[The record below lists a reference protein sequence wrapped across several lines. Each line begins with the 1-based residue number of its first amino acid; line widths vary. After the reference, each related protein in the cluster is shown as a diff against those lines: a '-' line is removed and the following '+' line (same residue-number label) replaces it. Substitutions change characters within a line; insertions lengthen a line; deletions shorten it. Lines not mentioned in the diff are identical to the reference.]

1 MVGKKGVFLVIIEEA
16 HEDRQHFPSVAAVAR
31 SSCFPGGISAEHSKI
46 PLVLTV
52 GGARMELLLIT
63 SWQFLYLLAKSEK
76 IKQTRTIFHQ
86 KSIPSSLPMSPMHKG
101 VAIKST

>member
-1 MVGKKGVFLVIIEEA
+1 
-16 HEDRQHFPSVAAVAR
+16 
-31 SSCFPGGISAEHSKI
+31 
-46 PLVLTV
+46 
-52 GGARMELLLIT
+52 MELLLIT